1 MAIYKKMRTALGD
14 STELSNKVYVDGD
27 AGTGTTDYLKLDN
40 KPMIG
45 GIVLEYDKSLNE
57 LGIQEAGDYV
67 TRDEIINIPSNE
79 DFTLAGLGEK
89 SYNSLTDK
97 PEIPSLDGY
106 ATEAW
111 VENKKYL
118 TEHQD
123 ISGYALVAES
133 GAKITLEIND
143 EYKIIAKLYDK
154 NENKIS
160 ESVAIDLPL
169 EGMIVGGDYDA
180 ATKEVIL
187 TLTNGDD
194 IRFSVADLV
203 SGLQSEITT
212 SNPLNVKYINGLANV
227 ATSGSYN
234 DLTNKP
240 TIPAAQVN
248 ADWNATAGLAMI
260 LNKPVIPTKVSE
272 LTNDKNYMTEIPES
286 YTAAIE
292 EALGTKVDLA
302 NGKKI
307 VDTTETYED
316 NIWYNANAI
325 NGVCNDFI
333 GDLESIAKSVPTT
346 TSQLTNNSGFITK
359 SVSDLTNY
367 TNNSN
372 LSSLMNA
379 KQNITDNT
387 LNTTNKTVAGAI
399 NEVNSIAK
407 GANQAV
413 GFDTYADMID
423 HLAAQGKGSY
433 KLGQSVY
440 ITTLGVPD
448 LWISEILDTAV
459 TYTYTSDADFIA
471 ALGLNGK
478 VQIGYYCVSALETQK
493 VDLTNYVKNTDYG
506 TASTA
511 GVVKG
516 STDYGTYIR
525 STGIMQI
532 SKATETDI
540 NEKTNSFKPIVPANL
555 DYAVKSVVGGHVTLS
570 QTDYDILVSAGTVTT
585 EDGTTYT
592 YDENTYYYIKEG
604 E

>member
-14 STELSNKVYVDGD
+14 STELSHKVYVDGD

-40 KPMIG
+40 KPMIA
-45 GIVLEYDKSLNE
+45 GIVLEQDKSLDE
-57 LGIQEAGDYV
+57 LGIQKAGDYV
-67 TRDEIINIPSNE
+67 TRDEIIDIPSNE

-106 ATEAW
+106 ATETW

-123 ISGYALVAES
+123 ISGYALIAES

-143 EYKIIAKLYDK
+143 EYKIVAKLYDK
-154 NENKIS
+154 NENQIS

-212 SNPLNVKYINGLANV
+212 SNPLNVKYISGLANV

-260 LNKPVIPTKVSE
+260 LNKPTIPTKVSE
-272 LTNDKNYMTEIPES
+272 LINDKNYMTTIPES

-302 NGKKI
+302 NGKKV
-307 VDTTETYED
+307 VDTTKTYED

-367 TNNSN
+367 TNNNN
-372 LSSLMNA
+372 LSSLMSA
-379 KQNITDNT
+379 KQNVTDNT
-387 LNTTNKTVAGAI
+387 LNTTNKTIAGAI

-407 GANQAV
+407 GANQAI

-423 HLAAQGKGSY
+423 HLSAQGKGSY
-433 KLGQSVY
+433 RLGQSIY

-448 LWISEILDTAV
+448 LWISEILNTAV

-471 ALGLNGK
+471 TLGLNGK
-478 VQIGYYCVSALETQK
+478 VQVGHYCVSALETQK
-493 VDLTNYVKNTDYG
+493 VDLANYVKNTDYA
-506 TASTA
+506 TSSKA
-511 GVVKG
+511 GLLRPANG
-516 STDYGTYIR
+516 LFTSGN
-525 STGIMQI
+525 SGALLI
-532 SKATETDI
+532 SKASEAQIDAKTD
-540 NEKTNSFKPIVPANL
+540 NYYPIVPANL
-555 DYAVKSVVGGHVTLS
+555 DYAVKSVVGGHVVVT
-570 QTDYDILVSAGTVTT
+570 QKEYDDMVA
-585 EDGTTYT
+585 DGTI
-592 YDENTYYYIKEG
+592 DENTFYYFKG

>member
-14 STELSNKVYVDGD
+14 STELSHKVYVDGD
-27 AGTGTTDYLKLDN
+27 AGAGTTDYLKLDN
-40 KPMIG
+40 KPMIAG
-45 GIVLEYDKSLNE
+45 VVLEHDKSLGE

-67 TRDEIINIPSNE
+67 TRDEMPDIPSNE

-106 ATEAW
+106 ATETW
-111 VENKKYL
+111 VEDKKYL

-123 ISGYALVAES
+123 ISGYALIAES

-143 EYKIIAKLYDK
+143 EYKIVAKLYDK
-154 NENKIS
+154 NENQIS

-180 ATKEVIL
+180 TTKEVIL

-203 SGLQSEITT
+203 SGLQTEITT
-212 SNPLNVKYINGLANV
+212 SNPLNVKYISGLANV

-240 TIPAAQVN
+240 TIPAAQIN

-260 LNKPVIPTKVSE
+260 LNKPAIPTKVSE

-302 NGKKI
+302 NGKKV
-307 VDTTETYED
+307 VDTTKTYED

-367 TNNSN
+367 TNNNS
-372 LSSLMNA
+372 LSALMSA

-407 GANQAV
+407 GANQAI
-413 GFDTYADMID
+413 GFGTYADMID
-423 HLAAQGKGSY
+423 HLSAQGKGSY
-433 KLGQSVY
+433 RLGQSIY

-471 ALGLNGK
+471 TLGLNGK
-478 VQIGYYCVSALETQK
+478 VQVGHYCVSALETQK
-493 VDLTNYVKNTDYG
+493 VDLTNYVKNTDYATG
-506 TASTA
+506 AKAGLVRPAGGLYMGGSNKDALLIAKASEE
-511 GVVKG
+511 
-516 STDYGTYIR
+516 
-525 STGIMQI
+525 QI
-532 SKATETDI
+532 DARKD
-540 NEKTNSFKPIVPANL
+540 NNYPIVPSNL
-555 DYAVKSVVGGHVTLS
+555 EYAVKSVVGGHVVVT
-570 QTDYDILVSAGTVTT
+570 QKEYDDMVAAGTI
-585 EDGTTYT
+585 
-592 YDENTYYYIKEG
+592 DENTFYYFKG